1 MTINK
6 DNVTVHLDIQ
16 SHQTIQWPIAF
27 SVFVEHGFVVSK
39 GHTSIKKTVDNKSD
53 MNITYKQNPPKNNF
67 DKYIDNYYCLC
78 FRRYVTVYVF
88 LKIFL
93 RNTHRAHAE
102 YDWSVYLLTF
112 CLICKFHWFWRS
124 NRNLF
129 RDRRVKILACS
140 LKRSVTL
147 FEKW

>member
-53 MNITYKQNPPKNNF
+53 LNITYKQNPPK
-67 DKYIDNYYCLC
+67 IILISISTIIIA
-78 FRRYVTVYVF
+78 YV
-88 LKIFL
+88 LD
-93 RNTHRAHAE
+93 AM
-102 YDWSVYLLTF
+102 
-112 CLICKFHWFWRS
+112 
-124 NRNLF
+124 
-129 RDRRVKILACS
+129 
-140 LKRSVTL
+140 
-147 FEKW
+147 